1 LKTVLFS
8 HHVSS
13 AQTAALKLPG
23 FARTAKYNATSDD
36 SVQSPGREVVDTYHM
51 MTLGEKR
58 IAQVRAKEAGGA
70 VDRQSKQSPPN
81 PPTPTRPQ

>member
-1 LKTVLFS
+1 MTVLFS

-23 FARTAKYNATSDD
+23 FARTAKYNATSDN
-36 SVQSPGREVVDTYHM
+36 SVQSPGRGLVDTYHM

-58 IAQVRAKEAGGA
+58 IAQMRAK
-70 VDRQSKQSPPN
+70 
-81 PPTPTRPQ
+81 